1 MIKVDRSL
9 CDLCGT
15 CVGVCPSDCINLDEH
30 ILSVDNEECIKC
42 QKCVIICPVRALKY
56 EE

>member
-1 MIKVDRSL
+1 MIKVDRNL

-15 CVGVCPSDCINLDEH
+15 CVGVCPADCINLDVH
-30 ILSVDNEECIKC
+30 QLSVDDEECIKC
-42 QKCVIICPVRALKY
+42 KNCVIICPVRALKY